1 MLYLTPVQYLSNI
14 VLALR
19 SNRFINPHC
28 SKNISPLAS
37 YSRLEPPSAIPK
49 LRATSRGNKTAFH
62 SKQGSAQVSVK
73 WSAELWNRNWEK
85 RCREKIVITIA
96 SVTQFNLESR
106 LFNSKISALFNRI
119 CDLVKTLYAYHHFLS
134 KRRFMLLSDA
144 CNVILNCEFDSVR
157 SYRSGYDIPKNFNKQ
172 IILQKKKNK

>member
-28 SKNISPLAS
+28 SKNIATCFLLPIRTALGDPQAS
-37 YSRLEPPSAIPK
+37 SNVSWEQ
-49 LRATSRGNKTAFH
+49 TAFH

-172 IILQKKKNK
+172 IILQKKK